1 MLALNQGRPKI
12 LWLLLVL
19 SFVLCHHLPA
29 RAQVACP
36 PGMIPYGTG
45 TNQSV
50 CGEDPSYQSPSTPP
64 PPLVKWAE
72 RWGAIATYEPAGIL
86 GQAAGMTS
94 KSDAINTAMSECQKR
109 GGGSNCK
116 LDIWYSNQCVAMVVS
131 DKGYNTS
138 TGMTTDLATQK
149 GMKTCIA
156 SGDPNCHVY
165 YTACSMPERIQ

>member
-1 MLALNQGRPKI
+1 MLILNRRSLKI
-12 LWLLLVL
+12 LLVL
-19 SFVLCHHLPA
+19 LALSFSLFNHFTA

-45 TNQSV
+45 TDQSV
-50 CGEDPSYQSPSTPP
+50 CGADPSYQSPSTPP

-72 RWGAIATYEPAGIL
+72 RWGAIATYEPAGVL
-86 GQAAGMTS
+86 GQATGMAS
-94 KSDAINTAMSECQKR
+94 KSDAVNTAMNECRKR

-138 TGMTTDLATQK
+138 TGVTTDFAAQK
-149 GMKTCIA
+149 GMKTCTA

-165 YTACSMPERIQ
+165 YSACSMPERIQ

>member
-1 MLALNQGRPKI
+1 MLILNRRSLKI
-12 LWLLLVL
+12 LLVL
-19 SFVLCHHLPA
+19 LALSFSLFNHVTA

-45 TNQSV
+45 TDQSV
-50 CGEDPSYQSPSTPP
+50 CGADPGYQSPSAPP

-72 RWGAIATYEPAGIL
+72 RWGAIATYEPAGVL
-86 GQAAGMTS
+86 GQATGMAS
-94 KSDAINTAMSECQKR
+94 KSDAVNTAMSECQKR

-138 TGMTTDLATQK
+138 TGVTTDFAAQK
-149 GMKTCIA
+149 GMKTCTA

-165 YTACSMPERIQ
+165 YSACSMPERIQ